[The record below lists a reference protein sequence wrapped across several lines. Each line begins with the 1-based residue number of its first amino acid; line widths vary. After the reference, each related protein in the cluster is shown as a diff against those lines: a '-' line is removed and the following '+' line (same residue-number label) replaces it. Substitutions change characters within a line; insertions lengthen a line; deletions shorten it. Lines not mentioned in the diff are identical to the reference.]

1 MSEAVAVQTG
11 GTGNG
16 GGGNVV
22 PFTNGSVSAAGRI
35 AVEGRQKQLQGRI
48 IFTAQEQA
56 GVIHA
61 DLRYQRPLHVSEA
74 EEIADQLK
82 ALCME
87 LRGVQAG
94 SRH

>member
-1 MSEAVAVQTG
+1 MSEAAAVVTG
-11 GTGNG
+11 GTGDG

-22 PFTNGSVSAAGRI
+22 PFTAGSCASVDRI
-35 AVEGRQKQLQGRI
+35 TVEGRQKKLQGRI

-61 DLRYQRPLHVSEA
+61 DLPHQRPLHVSEA
-74 EEIADQLK
+74 EDIADQLK
-82 ALCME
+82 ALCQE

-94 SRH
+94 K